1 MVFFEG
7 VHCDIYKSSYNILK
21 YIILEFTPYIVLPS
35 PILEQFQQVSFF
47 HLYTCVHSIC
57 TVFTPPWPFPTSF
70 PVHSHQQLSPRRDLF
85 YPPVVWFCKR
95 RKKWYFCFFKI
106 ATQGVSL
113 WHIHVYMYHSPI
125 WLICIFLLSTSVP
138 FLLSFQTI

>member
-57 TVFTPPWPFPTSF
+57 TVFTP
-70 PVHSHQQLSPRRDLF
+70 HDLSPPLSPSTNTNNS
-85 YPPVVWFCKR
+85 PPGGTCS
-95 RKKWYFCFFKI
+95 
-106 ATQGVSL
+106 TL
-113 WHIHVYMYHSPI
+113 
-125 WLICIFLLSTSVP
+125 LLSDFAKEEKNDIFAS
-138 FLLSFQTI
+138 LR